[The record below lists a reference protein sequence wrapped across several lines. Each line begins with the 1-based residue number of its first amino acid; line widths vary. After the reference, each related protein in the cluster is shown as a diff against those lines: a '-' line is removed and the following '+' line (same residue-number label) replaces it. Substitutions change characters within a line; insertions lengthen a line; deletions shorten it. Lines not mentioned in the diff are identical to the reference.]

1 MPYGVLDPQRLS
13 QASRSCVERAL
24 DWWQKSM
31 QTTKHKT
38 YLVLAGYDVDHGQEI
53 KLRRE
58 LVDGKLQ
65 DPELIGNIVEVSAN
79 NEVGLTQKISRIR
92 ALLPVETIT
101 VFVEARNA
109 ISVKAIFKR
118 KFGKTLQ
125 IRKFKADF
133 EFNHQWITTSTSI
146 RLVGAQL
153 VFTALVRIEET
164 DGAWT
169 AQENPLLV
177 QRVRRSGYWSEWSA
191 GFAPVLQH
199 SNTPFFIVYATFEIL
214 AFTSAE

>member
-13 QASRSCVERAL
+13 QASRSCVERSL
-24 DWWQKSM
+24 DWWRKSM

-38 YLVLAGYDVDHGQEI
+38 YLVLAGYDNDEGQEI

-58 LVDGKLQ
+58 IVDRALD

-79 NEVGLTQKISRIR
+79 NEIGLAQKISRIR

-101 VFVEARNA
+101 LFVESRNA
-109 ISVKAIFKR
+109 VSAKAIFKR

-133 EFNHQWITTSTSI
+133 EFDHQWITTSTSF
-146 RLVGAQL
+146 G
-153 VFTALVRIEET
+153 
-164 DGAWT
+164 
-169 AQENPLLV
+169 
-177 QRVRRSGYWSEWSA
+177 WSA
-191 GFAPVLQH
+191 RNWLLRLW
-199 SNTPFFIVYATFEIL
+199 FELKKRLGRGLRKKIRYW
-214 AFTSAE
+214 FRG